1 MNALAISLVICGVL
15 IAGCLTGVLLRR
27 HLPEAHLDTST
38 RDVVRL
44 GCALVATMSG
54 MVLGML
60 TSSAKANY
68 DAQRDEIRALASQA
82 ALLDWL
88 LTKYGSET
96 ATARVQ
102 LREALA
108 VMVKHIWSEGA
119 IGAAHLGPMQTSPE
133 GETVYESIRALA
145 PGDDLKRHYRDYALQ
160 SAHIV
165 LQARLGLYHRSDS
178 VMPEL
183 FLVVLVF
190 WLFVLFASFSLFS
203 PINATAFIALTL
215 IALCVS
221 GAIFVILE
229 LYQPF
234 GGLMQIH
241 SDMLSNAV
249 APLRTGA

>member
-1 MNALAISLVICGVL
+1 MNALAVSLLICAVL
-15 IAGCLTGVLLRR
+15 ILGSLTGIMLRR
-27 HLPEAHLDTST
+27 YLPETHLDSST
-38 RDVVRL
+38 KDVVRL

-68 DAQRDEIRALASQA
+68 DAQRDEIRALASQS

-88 LTKYGSET
+88 LTKYGPE
-96 ATARVQ
+96 AAPARVQ
-102 LREALA
+102 LRDALA
-108 VMVKHIWSEGA
+108 VMVKRIWNDGA
-119 IGAAHLGPMQTSPE
+119 IGAAHLHPMQASPE
-133 GETVYESIRALA
+133 GETVYESIRTLV
-145 PGDDLKRHYRDYALQ
+145 PRDDLQRHYRDYALQ

-165 LQARLGLYHRSDS
+165 LQARLTLYHQTDT

-190 WLFVLFASFSLFS
+190 WLFVLFASFSMFS
-203 PINATAFIALTL
+203 PINATGFVALTL

-229 LYQPF
+229 LYRPF

-241 SDMLSNAV
+241 SDMLRNAV
-249 APLRTGA
+249 APLRG

>member
-1 MNALAISLVICGVL
+1 MNALAISLAICVVL
-15 IAGCLTGVLLRR
+15 IMGGLTGILLRR
-27 HLPEAHLDTST
+27 CLPETHLDSST
-38 RDVVRL
+38 KDVVRL

-68 DAQRDEIRALASQA
+68 DAQRDEIRSLASQA

-88 LTKYGSET
+88 LSKYGPEAAPS
-96 ATARVQ
+96 RVQ
-102 LREALA
+102 LRDALS
-108 VMVKHIWSEGA
+108 VMVKRIWNDGA

-133 GETVYESIRALA
+133 GETVYESIRGLA
-145 PGDDLKRHYRDYALQ
+145 PADDMQKHYRDHALE

-165 LQARLGLYHRSDS
+165 LQARLTLYHQTDS

-190 WLFVLFASFSLFS
+190 WLFVLFASFSLFT
-203 PINATAFIALTL
+203 PINTTAFIALTL

-234 GGLMQIH
+234 SGLMQIH
-241 SDMLSNAV
+241 SDILSNAIPPMRV
-249 APLRTGA
+249 

>member
-1 MNALAISLVICGVL
+1 VNALAIALVVCAVMV
-15 IAGCLTGVLLRR
+15 AGCIVGIVVRR
-27 HLPEAHLDTST
+27 RLPESHLDSST

-54 MVLGML
+54 VVLGML
-60 TSSAKANY
+60 TTAAKANY
-68 DAQRDEIRALASQA
+68 DVQRDEIRALAAQA

-88 LTKYGSET
+88 LTKYGPEA

-102 LREALA
+102 LRQALA
-108 VMVKHIWSEGA
+108 VMVERIWNDGTV
-119 IGAAHLGPMQTSPE
+119 GAAHLGPMKTSPE

-145 PGDDLKRHYRDYALQ
+145 PGGDLQKHYRDYALQ
-160 SAHIV
+160 SVHTV
-165 LQARLGLYHRSDS
+165 LQARLTLYHQSDS
-178 VMPEL
+178 AMPEL

-203 PINATAFIALTL
+203 PINATAFVALAL

-241 SDMLSNAV
+241 SDMLRNAV
-249 APLRTGA
+249 RPLKT